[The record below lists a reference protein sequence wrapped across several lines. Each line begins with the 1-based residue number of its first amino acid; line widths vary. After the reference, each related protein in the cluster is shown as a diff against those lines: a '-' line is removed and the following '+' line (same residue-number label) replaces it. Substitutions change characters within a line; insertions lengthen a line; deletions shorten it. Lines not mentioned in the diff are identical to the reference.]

1 MDLKYIFDYMSDGIF
16 AAIFLMKLVSKYTC
30 SNATQKKNNHQFN
43 KWVYWLKQTRDAF
56 NVSMTLQIAQS
67 KTKYDRS
74 STHDFRL
81 SLVADLEMTTVYS
94 QTHIN
99 LVEKLVSLARKK
111 K

>member
-67 KTKYDRS
+67 KTKG
-74 STHDFRL
+74 
-81 SLVADLEMTTVYS
+81 E
-94 QTHIN
+94 
-99 LVEKLVSLARKK
+99 KK
-111 K
+111 KQLFIKSIVP